1 MRPRRTQA
9 SLIRRAWPRDRRPR
23 ARPRRATRQRTA
35 QRLALLAPASLS
47 SKRRACPSTAGFVV
61 LILRLSYTLSVNCQQ
76 FSARENTPCDRL
88 SGLPDQMTE
97 PSTGLL
103 APSPLELV
111 QEHSLTSALKLELER
126 MIFDGSVRV
135 GERLNESTLAAH
147 FGTSRGPLREALQAL
162 GEQGLVSFTRNR
174 GAFVRQIS
182 VVEADELYDLRSALD
197 DEVGRKLAG
206 ALTKTQ
212 SNELRSLLRVM
223 DNEAKRNDIR
233 HYYPSNLR
241 FHDLLV

>member
-1 MRPRRTQA
+1 M
-9 SLIRRAWPRDRRPR
+9 S
-23 ARPRRATRQRTA
+23 
-35 QRLALLAPASLS
+35 
-47 SKRRACPSTAGFVV
+47 
-61 LILRLSYTLSVNCQQ
+61 
-76 FSARENTPCDRL
+76 
-88 SGLPDQMTE
+88 E
-97 PSTGLL
+97 PSTDSL
-103 APSPLELV
+103 AQSPLELV

-182 VVEADELYDLRSALD
+182 IAEADELYDLRSALD

-206 ALTKTQ
+206 TLTKTQ
-212 SNELRSLLRVM
+212 SEELRALLRVM
-223 DNEAKRNDIR
+223 DAEAKRNDIQR
-233 HYYPSNLR
+233 YYPNNLR
-241 FHDLLV
+241 FHDLLVTYAGNGKLAEIYRRITKELHLFRLQGLSASGAIRSNAEHWNILKAIHSGSPDRAAKAMRAHIEAARTRMHHAFGRPV

>member
-1 MRPRRTQA
+1 MKEREAGDRQAFSPR
-9 SLIRRAWPRDRRPR
+9 S
-23 ARPRRATRQRTA
+23 
-35 QRLALLAPASLS
+35 
-47 SKRRACPSTAGFVV
+47 
-61 LILRLSYTLSVNCQQ
+61 
-76 FSARENTPCDRL
+76 
-88 SGLPDQMTE
+88 
-97 PSTGLL
+97 
-103 APSPLELV
+103 LV

-126 MIFDGSVRV
+126 MIFDGSLAA
-135 GERLNESTLAAH
+135 GERLNESILAAR

-233 HYYPSNLR
+233 HYYPNNLR
-241 FHDLLV
+241 FHDLLVTYAGNSRLAEIYRRITRELHLFRLRGLHAGGAVPSNVEHWNILKAIQAGSAERAAAAMRTHIEAARTRMLKAVKRR